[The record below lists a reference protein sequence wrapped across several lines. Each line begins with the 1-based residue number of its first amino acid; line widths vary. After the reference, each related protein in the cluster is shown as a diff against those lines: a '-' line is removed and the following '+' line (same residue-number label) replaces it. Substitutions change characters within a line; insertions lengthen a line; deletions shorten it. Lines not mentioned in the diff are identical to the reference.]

1 MNDEWKEL
9 EARCVSTIW
18 LYIGD
23 NVFNHVIDEES
34 IPKLWEKL
42 QFRRKLYRLKMEES
56 GDLMKHMNKFD
67 KVIDQLK
74 KVDVMVEQEEKA
86 LVFLASL
93 SDSYEVFVE
102 SLICRKDII
111 TLEQAQVRR

>member
-1 MNDEWKEL
+1 
-9 EARCVSTIW
+9 
-18 LYIGD
+18 
-23 NVFNHVIDEES
+23 
-34 IPKLWEKL
+34 
-42 QFRRKLYRLKMEES
+42 
-56 GDLMKHMNKFD
+56 MKHMNKFD